1 MGNHFFS
8 EMRRKLPIFNFSR
21 KIRTMTLC
29 IFLVK
34 NKIPTLHSGMGNAA
48 RFLSQSLG
56 FNSFLIRIRYT
67 KL

>member
-1 MGNHFFS
+1 MH
-8 EMRRKLPIFNFSR
+8 
-21 KIRTMTLC
+21 
-29 IFLVK
+29 FLVK